1 MKQDTF
7 DQMMSGVKNK
17 LDVVSPSFCVAKWKQ
32 VTIHLTNGQ
41 THSCHHPGTH
51 HIPVEELVNNP
62 SALHNTNFKKSLRKE
77 MLEGKRPKECDY
89 CWRVEDSPGE
99 HFSDRVR
106 KSADS
111 WAIDHLDD
119 VAKMPWDENVFPSYV
134 EVNFSSACN
143 FKCSYCYP
151 HISSSIMADTL
162 QHGPIKLSG
171 ENRVD
176 RDIDY
181 LKGIGMIPIP
191 NREHNP
197 YIEAWWKWW
206 PSLYPNLHTF
216 RITGGEPLLSKET
229 WKTLEW
235 IKNNPHPKLNLAF
248 NTNLGVDQELI
259 DKFLTECNE
268 LVKNNCVN
276 EIQIF
281 TSCDTF
287 GKQAEYIRPG
297 LDYSKWYYNLW
308 NIAIRYPNLKCTVM
322 CTFNI
327 LSLPGFKNFLSD
339 MLALRRSA
347 ISVMGNTET
356 PKYQRIV
363 LDIPYLRHP
372 YYLAVSVGGKEQI
385 AMMEDI
391 VRWAEEKP
399 LSYVEKDR
407 SEHYYGF
414 FPSELNSLKR
424 ILSVMKN
431 EGGNTENNI
440 THRKD
445 LYLFIKQHDQ
455 RNGFLFE
462 KVFPELVNF
471 RNECENGII
480 EYD

>member
-1 MKQDTF
+1 MKQDAF
-7 DQMMSGVKNK
+7 DQIMTGVKEK
-17 LDVVSPSFCVAKWKQ
+17 LDNVSPSYCVAKWKQ

-51 HIPVEELVNNP
+51 TIPVEELVNNP
-62 SALHNTNFKKSLRKE
+62 SALHNTNYKKSLRKE

-111 WAIDHLDD
+111 WAIDHIDD

-151 HISSSIMADTL
+151 HISSSIMAETL

-171 ENRVD
+171 GRID
-176 RDIDY
+176 RDIDW
-181 LKGIGMIPIP
+181 LKNTGKMPIP

-206 PSLYPNLHTF
+206 PDLYPNLHTF

-259 DKFLTECNE
+259 DKFLAECDE
-268 LVKNNCVN
+268 LVKNKCVN

-287 GKQAEYIRPG
+287 GRQAEYIRPG
-297 LDYSKWYYNLW
+297 LDYAKWYYNLW
-308 NIAIRYPNLKCTVM
+308 NISIKYPNLKCTIM

-327 LSLPGFKNFLSD
+327 LSLPTFKTFLAD
-339 MLALRRSA
+339 ILAIRRSPSA
-347 ISVMGNTET
+347 LMGNIDS

-372 YYLAVSVGGKEQI
+372 NYLAVGIADNKQI
-385 AMMEDI
+385 QMMEDI
-391 VRWAEEKP
+391 VAWAEDKK
-399 LSYVEKDR
+399 LSYEGERYD
-407 SEHYYGF
+407 HFYGF
-414 FPSELNSLKR
+414 FPSELNSLRR

-431 EGGNTENNI
+431 EGGNTEPNI
-440 THRKD
+440 TNRKD
-445 LYLFIKQHDQ
+445 FFMFIKQHDQ
-455 RNGFLFE
+455 RNGFSF
-462 KVFPELVNF
+462 KDVFPEYADF
-471 RNECENGII
+471 YSKCEDGLIDN
-480 EYD
+480 D